1 MSRGEKEKLRAQD
14 LNEEEEEEEEETARS
29 RIRDSG
35 VAVSFQHDNTIVTD
49 SDEENEEDVPEI
61 QGPEVPEDPEEE
73 DEIPDLGQL
82 FPIPE
87 EDEQPNMAEPVTPSQ
102 LSALPTFDGER
113 GEGFV
118 NWLER
123 LEVAQTTYRWT
134 EDSLVQV
141 AKAKGGAK
149 VAEWDRGNRLRG
161 QVRERWAGAQGF
173 RQALYNRFG
182 PKYTSATAVNAV
194 ADLKM
199 KPKESCATFLDRV
212 VLAVDKQH
220 FNVTAEQKREAGY
233 RAVAE
238 AAIMSHFGAG
248 LREDI
253 KKTVLG
259 AANPPDT
266 VDGMLAAAEAIEA
279 ELAKTGAPGASAL
292 AVQADVCAAA
302 AHNPNPPANFPA
314 QPDEDSFGYEES
326 LSCLDAK
333 VEELVAA
340 VQRFRRKP
348 LDRSKIQC
356 YNCHKFGHFRN
367 ECKEPLRPSGG
378 RGSATPGGY
387 QRRPSNYAPNPGNR
401 WRSQNVVE
409 PGPQPGPS
417 NTDQATP
424 EGDEQYND
432 QEDFISGNF

>member
-1 MSRGEKEKLRAQD
+1 MSRGEKEKLSESN
-14 LNEEEEEEEEETARS
+14 LNQEEEEETDRT
-29 RIRDSG
+29 RVRDSG

-49 SDEENEEDVPEI
+49 SDDNDDEAHDDNDNV
-61 QGPEVPEDPEEE
+61 EEE
-73 DEIPDLGQL
+73 EEEEEEYEPVPQALYPILEEAEIPQ
-82 FPIPE
+82 
-87 EDEQPNMAEPVTPSQ
+87 QNPNMAQPVTPSQ

-123 LEVAQTTYRWT
+123 LEVAQTTYLWA

-161 QVRERWAGAQGF
+161 QVREHWAGAQGF

-199 KPKESCATFLDRV
+199 KTKESCAAFLDRV

-220 FNVTAEQKREAGY
+220 FNVTNAQKQEAGY

-279 ELAKTGAPGASAL
+279 ELAKAGPPGASAL
-292 AVQADVCAAA
+292 AVQAEGVSDSALTYPS
-302 AHNPNPPANFPA
+302 H
-314 QPDEDSFGYEES
+314 PDEESFGYEES

-340 VQRFRRKP
+340 VQRFRKKP

-367 ECKEPLRPSGG
+367 ECREPLRPTSG
-378 RGSATPGGY
+378 RGAATPGGY
-387 QRRPSNYAPNPGNR
+387 QRRGTFTPSPGGR
-401 WRSQNVVE
+401 WRSQNAVE
-409 PGPQPGPS
+409 PGPQPCSS
-417 NTDQATP
+417 NNQEATQEGEDQFQ
-424 EGDEQYND
+424 ESED
-432 QEDFISGNF
+432 QISGNF